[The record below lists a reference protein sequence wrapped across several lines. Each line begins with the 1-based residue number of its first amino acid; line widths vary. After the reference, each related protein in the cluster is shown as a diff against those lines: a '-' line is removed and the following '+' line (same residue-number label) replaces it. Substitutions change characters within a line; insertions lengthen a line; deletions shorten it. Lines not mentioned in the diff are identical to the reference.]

1 MPHLD
6 SLYRTALRMTGQ
18 PASAEDLV
26 QETYLRAYRHFRGFE
41 VGSNFKSWIFTILTN
56 IRINDYRRGVRAPRL
71 IDFSEFEFAAEDGPV
86 YLSVDDVEAIKDELG
101 EEAKQALEKMPP
113 DFQMVFLLST
123 IEDLSYR
130 DISEMLKVPMGTV
143 MSRLFRAR
151 NFLRKELT
159 QYAREEGILPPEK

>member
-26 QETYLRAYRHFRGFE
+26 QETYLKAYGHFHRFE
-41 VGSNFKSWIFTILTN
+41 AGSKFKSWIFTILTN
-56 IRINDYRRGVRAPRL
+56 THINNYRRGARAPRL
-71 IDFSEFEFAAEDGPV
+71 IDFSKFEFAAEDGPV

-113 DFQMVFLLST
+113 VFQVVFLLST

-130 DISEMLKVPMGTV
+130 DIAEMLKVPMGTV

-159 QYAREEGILPPEK
+159 QYARGKGMFPSEK